1 MNVSRFI
8 KAGQLFAT
16 VAVSRFEELLR
27 LAARVPREAAGEA
40 AVQIGDASV
49 HDGRLIV
56 DVTGSSLR
64 AVGRGVSEAGRAVTS
79 DDGG

>member
-1 MNVSRFI
+1 MNVSRFV
-8 KAGQLFAT
+8 KAGQLIAT
-16 VAVSRFEELLR
+16 VSLSRIEELVR

-49 HDGRLIV
+49 NAGRLIV

-64 AVGRGVSEAGRAVTS
+64 AVGRGVAEVGRSVAP
-79 DDGG
+79 DDED